1 MRMNINDKT
10 ILVTGGN
17 SGIGKSVVEKLLLE
31 GARVFA
37 VDVNTSW
44 LELSKKVYPKQ
55 LNFYLSDLSKL
66 DKIKSI
72 FDAALSYGYIF
83 DGMVH
88 CAGLSPIMKI
98 EDNDIDKMIITFNVN
113 VLSFIELLKYFH
125 RNEFSNDNASV
136 VTMTSIATSVASYRQ
151 TVYSSSKAALEQVV
165 KCAAK
170 EFLDRKIRVNAV
182 SAGAVETEMLVD
194 LEKKSNGLRE
204 KFLKYYPLGL
214 ISPEEIAKT
223 IVYLLSNDS
232 KHIDGSIFRIDSA
245 FFVNK

>member
-1 MRMNINDKT
+1 MRMSLRNNS

-17 SGIGKSVVEKLLLE
+17 SGIGRSVVENLLLE
-31 GARVFA
+31 GARVFT
-37 VDVNTSW
+37 VDLNTSW
-44 LELSKKVYPKQ
+44 LEIIQKEYPNQ
-55 LNFYLSDLSKL
+55 LKFCVSDLSQL
-66 DKIKSI
+66 EKIKFI
-72 FDAALSYGYIF
+72 YDEALSNGYIF

-194 LEKKSNGLRE
+194 LENKSNGLRE
-204 KFLKYYPLGL
+204 KFLNYYPLGL
-214 ISPEEIAKT
+214 ISPKDIAKT
-223 IVYLLSNDS
+223 ILYLLSNES
-232 KHIDGSIFRIDSA
+232 KHIDGSIIRIDSA

>member
-1 MRMNINDKT
+1 MNFNSKS

-17 SGIGKSVVEKLLLE
+17 SGIGRSVVEKLLKE

-44 LELSKKVYPKQ
+44 IDNIQKEYPNQ
-55 LNFYLSDLSKL
+55 LIAFLSDLSQL
-66 DKIKSI
+66 DKIKLI
-72 FDAALSYGYIF
+72 YDTALSNGYIF

-88 CAGLSPIMKI
+88 CAGLSPMMKI
-98 EDNDIDKMIITFNVN
+98 EDNDVDKMKITFDVN

-125 RNEFSNDNASV
+125 KIEFSNDYASV
-136 VTMTSIATSVASYRQ
+136 VTLTSISTSVASYRQ

-182 SAGAVETEMLVD
+182 SAGAVETEMLVN
-194 LEKKSNGLRE
+194 LEQKSNGLRE
-204 KFLKYYPLGL
+204 KFLNYYPLGL
-214 ISPEEIAKT
+214 ISPEEIANT
-223 IVYLLSNDS
+223 IGFLLSNES
-232 KHIDGSIFRIDSA
+232 LHIDGSIIRIDSA